1 MAVPR
6 DVGWRHK
13 GMITN
18 ILRNGMPTDLK
29 IQIQLDKFVE
39 MIERRII
46 NERDMARHPE
56 RERSNQNPLN

>member
-1 MAVPR
+1 
-6 DVGWRHK
+6 
-13 GMITN
+13 MIIN
-18 ILRNGMPTDLK
+18 ILRNGMPTDLN
-29 IQIQLDKFVE
+29 IQIQMNKFVE